1 MELRQLEYFQ
11 MVCKFNNITRAA
23 ESLHVSQPSITNS
36 IKNLENE
43 LGVTLLDRSNKQ
55 ICITNEGKIFLE
67 RVDDILSIVE
77 NTVLEMQ
84 DYGKMKKE
92 LLRIGVPPMIGTFLF
107 PRIFVEFTEK
117 YSETQLQIIEKGSIE
132 TKKMIENDELDLAII
147 IVPKEYEDLE
157 VLHILK
163 SEILVCFNNEHFLNI
178 KNEVSIEDI
187 KNESIIMLKEGFYH
201 RQKILDY
208 FHKYKIE
215 PNIILSSNQLET
227 IKSIVSNGSG
237 ISFLMKEII
246 QNDKRISSRTLNK
259 ELNINIGLVWKKER
273 YISNAAKTFIE
284 FILKSYSDSV

>member
-55 ICITNEGKIFLE
+55 IRITNEGKIFLE

-84 DYGKMKKE
+84 DYGKKE
-92 LLRIGVPPMIGTFLF
+92 KVLLRIGIPPMIGTFLF
-107 PRIFVEFTEK
+107 PRIFVEFTER
-117 YSETQLQIIEKGSIE
+117 YSETKLQIIEKGSIE

-163 SEILVCFNNEHFLNI
+163 SEILVCFNNEHFLNM

-246 QNDKRISSRTLNK
+246 QNDKRISSRKLNK
-259 ELNINIGLVWKKER
+259 ELDINIGLVWKKER

-284 FILKSYSDSV
+284 FILKSYRDSV